1 MTAPAS
7 LRYYPDS
14 APGISRRRCGKG
26 FSFFAP
32 DGRCIKDRD
41 ERARLKALAV
51 PPAYENVW
59 ISPYENGHLQ
69 ATGIDVKGRK
79 QYRYHPAW
87 AEAQAQ
93 EKYAALADF
102 AETLPRLRR
111 RVRRDLKEELGARE
125 FALAAAV
132 AMIDR
137 LSLRVGN
144 QVYAKSNSTYGTLTL
159 KRRHLVLRD
168 GKLQASFRAKGGKRV
183 RRQIAHRSL
192 MRALHKIRDLPGAE
206 LLTWLDED
214 GEPRSLTSTALND
227 YIAEASGNDDV
238 SAKTFRTWAGTL
250 AAFEVA
256 LDEAERPTIK
266 AMAEAASHRLH
277 NTPAIARSS
286 YIHPQVIALCETP
299 EPLPEAPDIDEMTQA
314 EARLLTFL
322 QAKA

>member
-1 MTAPAS
+1 MTAPAA

-14 APGISRRRCGKG
+14 APGIARRRCGKG

-32 DGRCIKDRD
+32 DGTCIKDSD

-51 PPAYENVW
+51 PPAYEKVW
-59 ISPYENGHLQ
+59 ISPFENGHLQ
-69 ATGIDVKGRK
+69 ATGFDVKGRK
-79 QYRYHPAW
+79 QYRYHPLW
-87 AEAQAQ
+87 SEAQAQ

-102 AETLPRLRR
+102 AEALPRLRR

-144 QVYAKSNSTYGTLTL
+144 QVYAKSNGSYGTLTL

-168 GKLQASFRAKGGKRV
+168 GKLQASFVAKGGKKV

-192 MRALHKIRDLPGAE
+192 MRALQKIRDLPGAD
-206 LLTWLDED
+206 LLTWLDDE
-214 GEPRSLTSTALND
+214 GQPRSLTSSALND
-227 YIAEASGNDDV
+227 YIAEASGREGV
-238 SAKTFRTWAGTL
+238 SAKTFRTWSGTL

-256 LDEAERPTIK
+256 LKNEKPTIK
-266 AMAEAASHRLH
+266 EMAEAAAERLH

-286 YIHPQVIALCETP
+286 YIHPEVIDLCETP
-299 EPLPEAPDIDEMTQA
+299 RRMPEIAEIDEMTRA
-314 EARLLTFL
+314 EARLLAFL
-322 QAKA
+322 RSRA

>member
-26 FSFFAP
+26 FSYIAP
-32 DGRCIKDRD
+32 DGQCIKDKE
-41 ERARLKALAV
+41 ERNRLNALAV
-51 PPAYENVW
+51 PPAYEDVW
-59 ISPYENGHLQ
+59 ITPYENGHLL
-69 ATGIDVKGRK
+69 ATGIDAKGRK
-79 QYRYHPAW
+79 QYRYHPLW
-87 AEAQAQ
+87 AEAQAE
-93 EKYAALADF
+93 EKYAGLVAF

-111 RVRRDLKEELGARE
+111 RVRRDLKGELGAQA

-137 LSLRVGN
+137 LSFRVGN
-144 QVYAKSNSTYGTLTL
+144 QVYAKTNQTYGALTL
-159 KRRHLVLRD
+159 KRQHLRLRD
-168 GKLQASFRAKGGKRV
+168 GKLLASFTAKGGKRV
-183 RRQIAHRSL
+183 RRQIANRTL
-192 MRALHKIRDLPGAE
+192 LKALQKIRDLPGAD

-227 YIAEASGNDDV
+227 YIAEATGSDGF

-256 LDEAERPTIK
+256 LTEESPTIK
-266 AMAEAASHRLH
+266 AMSGAASDRLH

-286 YIHPQVIALCETP
+286 YIHPQVIDLCETP
-299 EPLPEAPDIDEMTQA
+299 QTLPEADPLDEMTQA
-314 EARLLTFL
+314 EARLLAFL
-322 QAKA
+322 RSE